1 MLQNLRFK
9 FHLCPFQGLNLTKKW
24 LLTRF
29 YAARLNRFFF
39 YFSDLPLR
47 PQPKINPIRATVVK
61 RSKQNPKKSELFK
74 RVPQSPRAII
84 EFGK

>member
-1 MLQNLRFK
+1 MSVSGFK
-9 FHLCPFQGLNLTKKW
+9 FDQKMASNTFLRREVEP
-24 LLTRF
+24 
-29 YAARLNRFFF
+29 FFF